1 MDKTSPE
8 AIWLTL
14 AFGIL
19 ASLLPAW
26 MAIYVPLKDKLKSLL
41 EARDEVLEPLKL
53 DPPDATAS
61 LKWLLPRWSQS
72 MVYGRQTV
80 DPKLDAW
87 LDSSKPIMIISG
99 GPLVGKKR
107 MAIEWA
113 DSLSP
118 EWETGWLRPNKESG
132 AVKRIAA

>member
-1 MDKTSPE
+1 
-8 AIWLTL
+8 
-14 AFGIL
+14 
-19 ASLLPAW
+19 